1 MVRFTRPIG
10 DFAAKTAMPFFC
22 AVPPTLPSDPEGVG
36 PFPSAGPY
44 VVTEYRAGERVTIR
58 RNRFYRGTRPHHVD
72 GFDVDLRAPGQA
84 EVLDRV
90 ERGDADWGYVIA
102 PSYFEPGRRLVAK
115 YGINKSQF
123 FVRPGLV
130 LRHLV
135 FNSARP
141 LFRDNVPLRR
151 AVNFAIDR
159 RALARTAT
167 GTPLSD
173 RLTDQYLPPSLPG
186 FRDADI
192 YPLERPNLER
202 ARALARG
209 NLRGGKAV
217 LYSNNAP
224 QPFAVAQAAKQQLA
238 EIGLDVEVRGRSP
251 VPRCSAGSPSQES
264 PGTWCSSSGAP
275 DFVDPYT
282 YLNGLFDPR
291 VPSGGNIG
299 RFDSSTFNALMRKA
313 ARLQG
318 GERYRAYG
326 DLDAR
331 LSRDAAPSAPISFF
345 TDPTLVSKRVGCVVL
360 RPTLDLTAVCLK

>member
-1 MVRFTRPIG
+1 M
-10 DFAAKTAMPFFC
+10 
-22 AVPPTLPSDPEGVG
+22 
-36 PFPSAGPY
+36 
-44 VVTEYRAGERVTIR
+44 
-58 RNRFYRGTRPHHVD
+58 
-72 GFDVDLRAPGQA
+72 
-84 EVLDRV
+84 LDRV

-115 YGINKSQF
+115 HGVNKSQF
-123 FVRPGLV
+123 FVRPGLI

-141 LFRDNVPLRR
+141 LFRDNVQLRR
-151 AVNFAIDR
+151 AVNFAINR

-186 FRDADI
+186 FSDADI

-202 ARALARG
+202 ANALARG
-209 NLRGGKAV
+209 NLRARRAV
-217 LYSNNAP
+217 LYTNNGP
-224 QPFAVAQAAKQQLA
+224 QPLAVAQAAKQQLA
-238 EIGLDVEVRGRSP
+238 EIGLDVELRP
-251 VPRCSAGSPSQES
+251 L
-264 PGTWCSSSGAP
+264 PGPALLSRITQPGEPWDMVLILWAP
-275 DFVDPYT
+275 DFVDPFT

-299 RFDSSTFNALMRKA
+299 RFDSTMFNRLMRKA

-318 GERYRAYG
+318 SERYRAYG
-326 DLDAR
+326 ELDVR

>member
-1 MVRFTRPIG
+1 
-10 DFAAKTAMPFFC
+10 
-22 AVPPTLPSDPEGVG
+22 
-36 PFPSAGPY
+36 
-44 VVTEYRAGERVTIR
+44 
-58 RNRFYRGTRPHHVD
+58 
-72 GFDVDLRAPGQA
+72 
-84 EVLDRV
+84 
-90 ERGDADWGYVIA
+90 
-102 PSYFEPGRRLVAK
+102 
-115 YGINKSQF
+115 
-123 FVRPGLV
+123 
-130 LRHLV
+130 
-135 FNSARP
+135 
-141 LFRDNVPLRR
+141 
-151 AVNFAIDR
+151 VNFAINR

-186 FRDADI
+186 FSDADI

-217 LYSNNAP
+217 LYSNNGP

-238 EIGLDVEVRGRSP
+238 EIGLDVEVRGLSGPALLSRLY
-251 VPRCSAGSPSQES
+251 E
-264 PGTWCSSSGAP
+264 PGEPWDMVLLLWAP
-275 DFVDPYT
+275 DFVDPFT

-291 VPSGGNIG
+291 FASGGNVG
-299 RFDSSTFNALMRKA
+299 RFDSSTFNRLMRTA

-326 DLDAR
+326 ELDAR